1 MSLGPPRAV
10 AWTRCSRLIWRGFAC
25 RVACAFR
32 GIRVAYARG
41 EEGKDAVEEMGLVS
55 LREAVAVGA
64 RLEVLV
70 IKSGLAAGSLDMVAP
85 LAQSLR
91 RLSLERCPKVVGKL
105 PSALVIVAPRCMLS
119 ATVRLTKVPLCSQ
132 LHSGDIGVLAAL
144 VNLTDFSLSGCD
156 NIFGKEHSCTLRLGL

>member
-1 MSLGPPRAV
+1 VPVLFGVGSRVVLPAHSAEFESLTLV
-10 AWTRCSRLIWRGFAC
+10 AKK
-25 RVACAFR
+25 
-32 GIRVAYARG
+32 
-41 EEGKDAVEEMGLVS
+41 EEDAVEEKGLVS

-105 PSALVIVAPRCMLS
+105 PSAPVIVAPRCMLS
-119 ATVRLTKVPLCSQ
+119 ATVRLTKVPLFTTP
-132 LHSGDIGVLAAL
+132 LRRHR
-144 VNLTDFSLSGCD
+144 LSRGP
-156 NIFGKEHSCTLRLGL
+156 GQPHGLQPQRVRQHFW